1 NDVINFYRSDNKP
14 IFDIAGDPNS
24 IIQYYNFG
32 ADNEV
37 FVIIN
42 RNTKLASFL
51 NSKGESLNPDKIQSS
66 NKIGLMYFDSY
77 EQFRVY
83 KAYDTE
89 VSLITF
95 DH

>member
-1 NDVINFYRSDNKP
+1 MIADGLGKSYCIVRFDKDVINFYRPDNKP
-14 IFDIAGDPNS
+14 IFDIAGNPNS

-51 NSKGESLNPDKIQSS
+51 NSKGENLN
-66 NKIGLMYFDSY
+66 
-77 EQFRVY
+77 
-83 KAYDTE
+83 
-89 VSLITF
+89 LIKF
-95 DH
+95 NPAIK